1 MAFPEIKKE
10 VTYKIPNERFGMDD
24 SEGKT
29 SKMTYTGPSE
39 LVLWMDK
46 ETHKVVDAWHPD
58 EEPDRPLALDLYRM
72 TLDSDTTANVLR
84 MMLLWGGIPITK
96 LYEVAVG
103 PDTEPNARVVDPTD
117 VREVYRIPVDD
128 WDGEKWLPLQYI
140 NHHKNY
146 SDNRSDTGEESWTWD
161 LVRQKRNRSLGLSD
175 NSVNEDMP
183 ADLKDKWLDYRKK
196 LRDLPEDWKDVPVDL
211 IREPKAPDDDSPDP
225 LLNDPDQPY
234 IKIADRTDEDKLML
248 KQFVKGVK

>member
-1 MAFPEIKKE
+1 MAFPEIVKE

-29 SKMTYTGPSE
+29 SKMTYTGPSR
-39 LVLWMDK
+39 LVLYMDK
-46 ETHKVVDAWHPD
+46 ENHKVVTSWHPD
-58 EEPDRPLALDLYRM
+58 EVPERPLPLNLYTM
-72 TLDSDTTANVLR
+72 ELNSDTSENILR

-103 PDTEPNARVVDPTD
+103 PDTEPNSRVVDPTD

-140 NHHKNY
+140 NHFKNY
-146 SDNRSDTGEESWTWD
+146 TDNRADEGFDSWTWD
-161 LVRQKRNRSLGLSD
+161 LVRQKRNKSLEISD
-175 NSVNEDMP
+175 NSINTDMP
-183 ADLKDKWLDYRKK
+183 TDLNQKWLDYRKK
-196 LRDLPEDWKDVPVDL
+196 LRDLPVDWADVPVDL
-211 IREPKAPDDDSPDP
+211 IREPKAPNDDKPDA
-225 LLNDPDQPY
+225 LFEDVDQPY

>member
-1 MAFPEIKKE
+1 MAFPEITKE
-10 VTYKIPNERFGMDD
+10 VIYKIPNERFGMDD

-29 SKMTYTGPSE
+29 SKMVYTGPTR
-39 LVLWMDK
+39 LVLYMDK
-46 ETHKVVDAWHPD
+46 ETDKVVNSWHPD
-58 EEPDRPLALDLYRM
+58 EVPEQPLPLNLYI
-72 TLDSDTTANVLR
+72 LELNSDTSENILR
-84 MMLLWGGIPITK
+84 MMLLWGGILTTK
-96 LYEVAVG
+96 LYEVDVG
-103 PDTEPNARVVDPTD
+103 PDTEPNGRLVDPTD

-146 SDNRSDTGEESWTWD
+146 SENRDDTGTESWTWD
-161 LVRQKRNRSLGLSD
+161 LVRQKRNFALGESD
-175 NSVNEDMP
+175 KSINEDMP
-183 ADLKDKWLDYRKK
+183 ADLNQKWLDYRKK

-211 IREPKAPDDDSPDP
+211 IREPRTPDDDTKDA
-225 LLNDPDQPY
+225 LFEDPDQPY

>member
-29 SKMTYTGPSE
+29 SKMTYTGPTE
-39 LVLWMDK
+39 LVLYMDK
-46 ETHKVVDAWHPD
+46 ETHKVVTSWHPD
-58 EEPDRPLALDLYRM
+58 EVPEQPLPLNLYRM
-72 TLDSDTTANVLR
+72 MLNSDTSENILR

-96 LYEVAVG
+96 LYEVDVG
-103 PDTEPNARVVDPTD
+103 PSTEANGRLVDPTD

-128 WDGEKWLPLQYI
+128 WDGEKWLPLQYV
-140 NHHKNY
+140 NHFKNY
-146 SDNRSDTGEESWTWD
+146 TDNRADEGFDSWTWD
-161 LVRQKRNRSLGLSD
+161 LVRQKRNKSLEVSD
-175 NSVNEDMP
+175 NSINTDMP
-183 ADLKDKWLDYRKK
+183 ADLNQKWLDYRKK
-196 LRDLPEDWKDVPVDL
+196 LRDLPADWADVPLDL
-211 IREPKAPDDDSPDP
+211 IREPKAPNDDTPDA
-225 LLNDPDQPY
+225 LFEDADQPY

>member
-1 MAFPEIKKE
+1 MAFPEIVKE

-29 SKMTYTGPSE
+29 SKMTYTGPSR
-39 LVLWMDK
+39 LVLYMDK
-46 ETHKVVDAWHPD
+46 ENHKVVTSWHPD
-58 EEPDRPLALDLYRM
+58 EVPERPLPLNLYTM
-72 TLDSDTTANVLR
+72 ELNSDTSENILR

-103 PDTEPNARVVDPTD
+103 PDTEPNSRVVDPTD

-140 NHHKNY
+140 NHFKNY
-146 SDNRSDTGEESWTWD
+146 TDNRADEGFDSWTWD
-161 LVRQKRNRSLGLSD
+161 LVRQKRNKSLEMSD
-175 NSVNEDMP
+175 NSINTDMP
-183 ADLKDKWLDYRKK
+183 TDLNQKWLDYRKK
-196 LRDLPEDWKDVPVDL
+196 LRDLPADWADVPVDL
-211 IREPKAPDDDSPDP
+211 IREPKAPNDDKPDA
-225 LLNDPDQPY
+225 LFEDVDQPY

>member
-1 MAFPEIKKE
+1 MAFPEIVKE

-29 SKMTYTGPSE
+29 SKMTYTGPSR
-39 LVLWMDK
+39 LVLYMDK
-46 ETHKVVDAWHPD
+46 ETHKVVDSWHPD
-58 EEPDRPLALDLYRM
+58 EVPEQPLPLHLY
-72 TLDSDTTANVLR
+72 TLELNSDTSENILR

-103 PDTEPNARVVDPTD
+103 PDTEPNARLVDPTD

-140 NHHKNY
+140 NHFKNY
-146 SDNRSDTGEESWTWD
+146 TDNRADDGFDSWTWD
-161 LVRQKRNRSLGLSD
+161 LVRAKRNHALGESD

-196 LRDLPEDWKDVPVDL
+196 LRDLPADWADVPVDL
-211 IREPKAPDDDSPDP
+211 IREPRAPDDDSPDMM
-225 LLNDPDQPY
+225 LDDPDQPCLLY
-234 IKIADRTDEDKLML
+234 TSPSPRDQA
-248 KQFVKGVK
+248 

>member
-1 MAFPEIKKE
+1 MAFPEIVKE

-29 SKMTYTGPSE
+29 SKMTYTGPSR
-39 LVLWMDK
+39 LVLYMDK
-46 ETHKVVDAWHPD
+46 ETHKVVDSWHPD
-58 EEPDRPLALDLYRM
+58 EVPEQPLPLHLY
-72 TLDSDTTANVLR
+72 TLELNSDTSENILR

-103 PDTEPNARVVDPTD
+103 PDTEPNARLVDPTD

-140 NHHKNY
+140 NHFKNY
-146 SDNRSDTGEESWTWD
+146 TDNRADDGFDSWTWD
-161 LVRQKRNRSLGLSD
+161 LVRAKRNHALGESD

-196 LRDLPEDWKDVPVDL
+196 LRDLPADWADVPVDL
-211 IREPKAPDDDSPDP
+211 IREPRAPDDDSPDMM
-225 LLNDPDQPY
+225 LDDPDKPY
-234 IKIADRTDEDKLML
+234 IKKADRTEEDKLIL
-248 KQFVKGVK
+248 KQFVK

>member
-1 MAFPEIKKE
+1 MAFPEIIKE

-29 SKMTYTGPSE
+29 SKMTYTGPSR
-39 LVLWMDK
+39 LVLYMDK
-46 ETHKVVDAWHPD
+46 ETHKVVTSWHPD
-58 EEPDRPLALDLYRM
+58 EEPEQPLPLNLY
-72 TLDSDTTANVLR
+72 TLELNSDTSENILR

-103 PDTEPNARVVDPTD
+103 PDTEPNGRLVDPTD

-140 NHHKNY
+140 NHFKNY
-146 SDNRSDTGEESWTWD
+146 TDNRDDNGFDSWTWD
-161 LVRQKRNRSLGLSD
+161 LVRAKRNHALGESD
-175 NSVNEDMP
+175 NSINEDMP
-183 ADLKDKWLDYRKK
+183 ADLNQKWLDYRKK

-211 IREPKAPDDDSPDP
+211 IREPRAPDDDTKDA
-225 LLNDPDQPY
+225 LFEDPDQPY